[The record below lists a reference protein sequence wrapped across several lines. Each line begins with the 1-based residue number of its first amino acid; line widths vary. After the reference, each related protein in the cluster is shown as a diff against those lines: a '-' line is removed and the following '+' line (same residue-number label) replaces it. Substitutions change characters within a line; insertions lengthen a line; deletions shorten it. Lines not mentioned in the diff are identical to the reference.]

1 MSVKSQGSAG
11 LFTPPL
17 YSQLYRLTT
26 VAEANDKG
34 KWFGWEIE
42 HIGAVEDMGVY
53 EAAKRFAKSV
63 KSGDVKV
70 KHQDEAEFASGKE
83 PF

>member
-1 MSVKSQGSAG
+1 VKLPGANG
-11 LFTPPL
+11 LYTPPM

-26 VAEANDKG
+26 APESNDKG

-42 HIGAVEDMGVY
+42 RIGSVEDVGVY
-53 EAAKRFAKSV
+53 QEAKAFALSIN
-63 KSGDVKV
+63 SGEVKV
-70 KHQDEAEFASGKE
+70 KHQDEAEGSQST